1 MWTGESNYITG
12 SRDFFEEHARV
23 YTEDCFAGEFD
34 EKTIPSVPTEAKVLD
49 LGCGP
54 GFWVIQ
60 LIQRGIVSLVA
71 ADLTE
76 NALQLARKRV
86 EAYGCGCV
94 EFSRQNAEQLTF
106 ASESFDHV
114 NCQGVIHHTPNTEG
128 CVAEIARVTKSG
140 GTACISVYYKNFFIR
155 NWGILSWIG
164 KIVNM
169 VGGGLKGRGRESI
182 YATTDTNEI
191 VRLFDGAE
199 NPIGKAYSRKEFVT
213 MLEPHFTIEQT
224 FLHFFPARS
233 LPFPLPKILHRLLD
247 RILGFMIYAS
257 LIKK

>member
-1 MWTGESNYITG
+1 
-12 SRDFFEEHARV
+12 V
-23 YTEDCFAGEFD
+23 
-34 EKTIPSVPTEAKVLD
+34 V
-49 LGCGP
+49 
-54 GFWVIQ
+54 
-60 LIQRGIVSLVA
+60 
-71 ADLTE
+71 
-76 NALQLARKRV
+76 
-86 EAYGCGCV
+86 
-94 EFSRQNAEQLTF
+94 
-106 ASESFDHV
+106 
-114 NCQGVIHHTPNTEG
+114 
-128 CVAEIARVTKSG
+128 
-140 GTACISVYYKNFFIR
+140 
-155 NWGILSWIG
+155 
-164 KIVNM
+164 
-169 VGGGLKGRGRESI
+169 RESI